1 MTYKYVQVLF
11 EIYKS
16 LSIIIKKQCLGCI
29 LTWESFVNW
38 APGLNIQWKLH
49 CSDLLANTTVCNLNY
64 HSTQIMKLSRG
75 HYNCLTPNYV
85 QFGNKSYWYCL
96 KNNVFRTHT
105 CTYWQQLLL
114 SKVLTFF
121 YLLFHWESRERI
133 TKCTYLNIQL
143 LIFWIMDHEAEWFF
157 PHRAIRILNG
167 LKQQKQLLSNVM
179 TIYLHYTTTHLIENT
194 LRAHACTKSCSLS
207 HNYCMSCFHTDSIWW
222 HFSKEWKTHFH
233 VPIKLWKYLHLF
245 WFS

>member
-1 MTYKYVQVLF
+1 MFLEHIHVHIDNNFSFQKC
-11 EIYKS
+11 S
-16 LSIIIKKQCLGCI
+16 L
-29 LTWESFVNW
+29 
-38 APGLNIQWKLH
+38 
-49 CSDLLANTTVCNLNY
+49 
-64 HSTQIMKLSRG
+64 
-75 HYNCLTPNYV
+75 
-85 QFGNKSYWYCL
+85 
-96 KNNVFRTHT
+96 
-105 CTYWQQLLL
+105 
-114 SKVLTFF
+114 FF

-167 LKQQKQLLSNVM
+167 LKQQKQLLSNAM

-194 LRAHACTKSCSLS
+194 LRAHAYTKSCSLS